1 LFKKIDRKAIR
12 RKKHLSIRKKIKGT
26 PERPRLSVYRSV
38 QHIYAQLIDDTKG
51 VTLVATSTLDNAL
64 KGEISYGGNLEA
76 AKAVG
81 NLIAKKAIDKG
92 INKVVFDRG
101 GNVYHGR
108 IAALADAARE
118 GGLEF

>member
-1 LFKKIDRKAIR
+1 MFKKIDRKAIR